1 MDYDDDAQN
10 LHIHFKEGETVLLD
24 GEKSEEFIRWR
35 KNNDGSGFVDGDL
48 GRISKQQ
55 RFMQAVFKKM
65 MNPLIL
71 LDLPDIM
78 NAVKSNVVT
87 NMSGS
92 QIINYALKIVKN
104 SGISMHTLQV
114 GNHF

>member
-1 MDYDDDAQN
+1 
-10 LHIHFKEGETVLLD
+10 
-24 GEKSEEFIRWR
+24 
-35 KNNDGSGFVDGDL
+35 
-48 GRISKQQ
+48 
-55 RFMQAVFKKM
+55 MQAVFKKM

-104 SGISMHTLQV
+104 
-114 GNHF
+114 